1 MGFSRGSYGET
12 LHSTAQRA
20 YVRWNDAAGSV
31 EESACIPCEPGRWL
45 DVLQSKG
52 GTNTTAV
59 GFSLAMLW
67 YVYISMYM
75 WCIFNIYNIFTYIYI
90 YIYIMRIYAYVYWC
104 VVNVLDANFLAHPG
118 RTNNIQGGIQLMT
131 AIYWHLVVSPL
142 YNLNPKLKPICC
154 HHPINDRNYP
164 TSRWIMV
171 NTAINLPECTVPCME
186 HPRQPGFGR
195 LMAASSVKV
204 RWVALHDSGNTI
216 YQYHN
221 LSICCLVVDPEK
233 TTYS

>member
-31 EESACIPCEPGRWL
+31 EESACIPCEPGRGL

-75 WCIFNIYNIFTYIYI
+75 
-90 YIYIMRIYAYVYWC
+90 
-104 VVNVLDANFLAHPG
+104 
-118 RTNNIQGGIQLMT
+118 
-131 AIYWHLVVSPL
+131 
-142 YNLNPKLKPICC
+142 
-154 HHPINDRNYP
+154 
-164 TSRWIMV
+164 
-171 NTAINLPECTVPCME
+171 
-186 HPRQPGFGR
+186 
-195 LMAASSVKV
+195 
-204 RWVALHDSGNTI
+204 
-216 YQYHN
+216 
-221 LSICCLVVDPEK
+221 
-233 TTYS
+233 